1 MKTTIFILC
10 LILLITQI
18 NFAQDLPRY
27 RTEDEKKTVEQYL
40 PFESRGS
47 TTPPAF
53 PVRTPAEWEEM
64 EGILISFDN
73 IDYDDDILNILSQIV
88 DYAQEE
94 GTVYILCTNQSV
106 VENYLTLKS
115 IPLTNLSFIIQDN
128 VAYIWTRDFGP
139 ISVYENYVDNL
150 NFIDWKYYTERPID
164 DATPQDVADYLGT
177 PLYHTTVFPYDLFNY
192 GGNFMSDGNGIG
204 FSTHLIF
211 DDNALPN
218 VYPAKT
224 ETEINSI
231 MEAFTGIDT
240 YIKLETL
247 PTNAIDHIDMY
258 MKLLD
263 EETILVGEY
272 DTGVN
277 GSENNAQIE
286 ENIDYILNNFNTCF
300 DREYEI
306 IRIPM
311 PEIYYYESY
320 PVQRTYTNS
329 LILNSTVLV
338 PVYGINPVMDANALS
353 IYNDAMP
360 GYNIVSINCNALIPY
375 AGAIHCVTMGIGAS
389 SPIYIEHAK
398 IRAYQADEDV
408 DRTGPYEIRALM
420 KSQTAISSAS
430 LYWSNSPGSGYQQ
443 LPLVDYGSDNYLAY
457 IPPQA
462 PGNTVYYYLS
472 ATNAEK
478 TITKPIPADEGAYIG
493 FQVDAD
499 ADPPVN
505 LSFSDE
511 EVKSGIEVEFQASN
525 SIMAGSNYVIK
536 NGADVT
542 FTAGNAITLNGG
554 TTIELGAAF
563 CADVDPN
570 FMNSLAKRVATTS
583 GSASSAHSHNE
594 SEEQGEKDQSS
605 RQEDIPMQFNL
616 LQNYPNPFNPTTTI
630 QYTLKEGCY
639 VILKIYNISGQEV
652 RTLVNEYQTA
662 GYKATTWDGRNNS
675 GQPVPSGIY
684 LYKIRAAD
692 FTEFKKMAL
701 VK

>member
-1 MKTTIFILC
+1 
-10 LILLITQI
+10 
-18 NFAQDLPRY
+18 
-27 RTEDEKKTVEQYL
+27 
-40 PFESRGS
+40 
-47 TTPPAF
+47 
-53 PVRTPAEWEEM
+53 
-64 EGILISFDN
+64 
-73 IDYDDDILNILSQIV
+73 
-88 DYAQEE
+88 
-94 GTVYILCTNQSV
+94 
-106 VENYLTLKS
+106 
-115 IPLTNLSFIIQDN
+115 
-128 VAYIWTRDFGP
+128 
-139 ISVYENYVDNL
+139 
-150 NFIDWKYYTERPID
+150 
-164 DATPQDVADYLGT
+164 
-177 PLYHTTVFPYDLFNY
+177 
-192 GGNFMSDGNGIG
+192 
-204 FSTHLIF
+204 
-211 DDNALPN
+211 
-218 VYPAKT
+218 
-224 ETEINSI
+224 
-231 MEAFTGIDT
+231 
-240 YIKLETL
+240 
-247 PTNAIDHIDMY
+247 
-258 MKLLD
+258 
-263 EETILVGEY
+263 
-272 DTGVN
+272 
-277 GSENNAQIE
+277 
-286 ENIDYILNNFNTCF
+286 
-300 DREYEI
+300 
-306 IRIPM
+306 M